1 MTFDVNAPEAQ
12 EAIQAAVDAA
22 VANMAAKNKEL
33 LGELKKAKKGQEI
46 DPQTV
51 ADLEAQVEKLQGDL
65 ATVSKTAKE
74 AAKAHESAV
83 KQLASETSFTQ
94 KLLID
99 NGLLETL
106 GKNGVTN
113 PVHQKAAVAMLRS
126 GVSIIAEGDLRI
138 AKVGDKDLADYV
150 KEWASSEEGK
160 HFVAAPANT
169 GGCATGGS
177 TSSGK
182 KTITRSQ
189 FAAMPPTEQAAAGMA
204 SAKGEMVIVD

>member
-1 MTFDVNAPEAQ
+1 MSFDVNAPEAQ

-65 ATVSKTAKE
+65 TTASKTAKE
-74 AAKAHESAV
+74 ASKAHEAAV
-83 KQLASETSFTQ
+83 KKLESETGFTQ

-126 GVSIIAEGDLRI
+126 GVSIIADGESRI
-138 AKVGDKDLADYV
+138 AKVGDKALADYV

-169 GGCATGGS
+169 GGGATGGS
-177 TSSGK
+177 SSTGK
-182 KTITRSQ
+182 KTITRNQ
-189 FAAMPPTEQAAAGMA
+189 FAEMAPAEQAAAGMA
-204 SAKGEMVIVD
+204 ASKGELAISD